1 MLLQAQNA
9 SKEDQITVKSNLVV
23 CDYLYGFC
31 CSFRRRRKEDDSRV
45 SSSPGPGPAV
55 VNSPRGPQ
63 FDLED
68 DAFPPLPGL
77 EASLPQPPPVPVEPP
92 PEVNQPASASQ
103 SHRENRSLEQKIN
116 LIVIFWGVFRDGL
129 SSDISGSVTA
139 QRVIWLFQAYSLP
152 IYYSSASIVTN
163 KITLNQ

>member
-1 MLLQAQNA
+1 M
-9 SKEDQITVKSNLVV
+9 
-23 CDYLYGFC
+23 
-31 CSFRRRRKEDDSRV
+31 
-45 SSSPGPGPAV
+45 

-103 SHRENRSLEQKIN
+103 SHRENRSLEQK
-116 LIVIFWGVFRDGL
+116 LILLLFFGVVFRDGL
-129 SSDISGSVTA
+129 SSDISGSVSDSIESDLA
-139 QRVIWLFQAYSLP
+139 LFGLFFTDLLFIRFNRNKQNNIKP
-152 IYYSSASIVTN
+152 IKLEMSRFCLY
-163 KITLNQ
+163 KE